1 MKTAQTQLEAMV
13 NEYFQGL
20 HTGNAERLAPLF
32 HRDCVLKAPGLRR
45 TLDEWLADVATRPI
59 PANIGHPEDYR
70 ILRVELAGN
79 QAMVKVACPLPH
91 GDFTDYLG
99 FLREDGVWKIVNK
112 MYAPATA

>member
-1 MKTAQTQLEAMV
+1 MDTEKRQLETMV

-32 HRDCVLKAPGLRR
+32 HRDCVLKGGGLRR

-70 ILRVELAGN
+70 ILQVELAGN